1 MREKNSLRLCPFCG
15 GRASVHEDDDGVWIQ
30 CDTCLCGTSVI
41 KGASTKEMN
50 VKVATFDWNRRAYER

>member
-1 MREKNSLRLCPFCG
+1 MTNEEKYYSLQKLCPL
-15 GRASVHEDDDGVWIQ
+15 HEDNDGVWIQ

-41 KGASTKEMN
+41 KGASTKEIN